1 MKLNLDSRFTR
12 TGLWLTGGC
21 ALLAVVVAYLVTAAY
36 GYGFSYFLIVAL
48 LLLALCRTPL
58 FVVDIERAGSGD
70 SLKQNVTTAV
80 GGILSLIIL
89 IAVTPIVVKIVCAI
103 VMAVFVLALVLFACW
118 ILTIIGPF
126 LVAGMIGAEIGE
138 WLSHRRD

>member
-48 LLLALCRTPL
+48 LL
-58 FVVDIERAGSGD
+58 FAGRRCLLWTSRG
-70 SLKQNVTTAV
+70 QVPVTV
-80 GGILSLIIL
+80 
-89 IAVTPIVVKIVCAI
+89 
-103 VMAVFVLALVLFACW
+103 
-118 ILTIIGPF
+118 
-126 LVAGMIGAEIGE
+126 
-138 WLSHRRD
+138 